1 MKKLSWVLFALIILI
16 MNWESQRSVAAIFTE
31 NAIPEQS
38 IRLRIIAN
46 SDSPEDQI
54 LKREIRDN
62 INSYLSTKV
71 GTLDSIEEAREK
83 MKKELPQLQEIV
95 TKTIEKNGFTY
106 NSKVE
111 LGVVPFPTKM
121 YGQYVYPAG
130 NYEALRVTV
139 GDGLGQNWWC
149 VLFPPLC
156 FVDISTGD
164 AVKKEKASPALAEDE
179 TQDKAEEGESSPQL
193 PKIQV
198 KFFLFEVF
206 KDIWQSIMG

>member
-1 MKKLSWVLFALIILI
+1 

-31 NAIPEQS
+31 SAIPEQA

-46 SDSPEDQI
+46 SDSPQDQI
-54 LKREIRDN
+54 LKREIRDH
-62 INSYLSTKV
+62 INSYISTKV

-83 MKKELPQLQEIV
+83 MKEELPQLEEIV
-95 TKTIEKNGFTY
+95 AQTITKSGFTY

-130 NYEALRVTV
+130 EYEALRVTV
-139 GDGLGQNWWC
+139 GEGLGQNWWC

-164 AVKKEKASPALAEDE
+164 AVKTVDPNQTQVQDQTRNQTEE
-179 TQDKAEEGESSPQL
+179 TKSGLEV

-206 KDIWQSIMG
+206 KDIWQSIFG

>member
-1 MKKLSWVLFALIILI
+1 MKKLSWILFAFIILI
-16 MNWESQRSVAAIFTE
+16 MSWENQRTVAALFTE
-31 NAIPEQS
+31 TAIPENS

-46 SDSPEDQI
+46 SDAPQDQM

-62 INSYLSTKV
+62 INGYLTTKV
-71 GTLDSIEEAREK
+71 GNLDSIDQAREK
-83 MKKELPQLQEIV
+83 MKAEIPTLEEIV
-95 TKTIEKNGFTY
+95 EQTITKSGFTY

-130 NYEALRVTV
+130 DYEALRVTI
-139 GDGLGQNWWC
+139 GEGKGQNWWC

-156 FVDISTGD
+156 FVDIATGD
-164 AVKKEKASPALAEDE
+164 AVKKDDLQAKEEGHEDNE
-179 TQDKAEEGESSPQL
+179 AEEEEGSTL

-198 KFFLFEVF
+198 KFFVLEIFQKV
-206 KDIWQSIMG
+206 WQSIFS

>member
-1 MKKLSWVLFALIILI
+1 MKKLSWVLFAFMLII
-16 MNWESQRSVAAIFTE
+16 MSWESQRSVAALFTE
-31 NAIPEQS
+31 TAIPENS

-46 SDSPEDQI
+46 SDAPQDQM

-62 INSYLSTKV
+62 INSYLTTKV
-71 GTLDSIEEAREK
+71 GSLDTIDQAREK
-83 MKKELPQLQEIV
+83 MQAEIPTLEGIV
-95 TKTIEKNGFTY
+95 EQTITKSGYQY

-130 NYEALRVTV
+130 DYEALRVTV
-139 GDGLGQNWWC
+139 GEGKGQNWWC

-164 AVKKEKASPALAEDE
+164 AVKKDE
-179 TQDKAEEGESSPQL
+179 TAMDDTQQEDTEKEDTKDGPSL
-193 PKIQV
+193 PNVQV
-198 KFFLFEVF
+198 KFFVLEIFQKV
-206 KDIWQSIMG
+206 WQSVFN

>member
-1 MKKLSWVLFALIILI
+1 MKKLSWVLFSLIILI

-46 SDSPEDQI
+46 SDSPQDQI
-54 LKREIRDN
+54 LKREIRDH
-62 INSYLSTKV
+62 INNYLTTKV
-71 GTLDSIEEAREK
+71 GTLDSLDEAREK
-83 MKKELPQLQEIV
+83 MKAELPQIQEIV
-95 TKTIEKNGFTY
+95 TQTITKNGFTY
-106 NSKVE
+106 DSKVE

-130 NYEALRVTV
+130 DYEALRVTV
-139 GDGLGQNWWC
+139 GEGLGENWWC

-164 AVKKEKASPALAEDE
+164 AVKNEEVIPTSADQTEE
-179 TQDKAEEGESSPQL
+179 EEGQSGPQL
-193 PKIQV
+193 PNIQV

-206 KDIWQSIMG
+206 KDIWKSIME

>member
-1 MKKLSWVLFALIILI
+1 MKKLSWILFAFIILI
-16 MNWESQRSVAAIFTE
+16 MSWENQRTVAALFTE
-31 NAIPEQS
+31 TAIPENS

-46 SDSPEDQI
+46 SDAPQDQM

-62 INSYLSTKV
+62 INSYLTTKV
-71 GTLDSIEEAREK
+71 GNLDSIDQAREK
-83 MKKELPQLQEIV
+83 MKAEIPTLEEIV
-95 TKTIEKNGFTY
+95 EQTITKSGFTY

-130 NYEALRVTV
+130 DYEALRVTI
-139 GDGLGQNWWC
+139 GQGKGQNWWC

-156 FVDISTGD
+156 FVDIATGD
-164 AVKKEKASPALAEDE
+164 AVKKDDPQAQDQAQEDYDDGE
-179 TQDKAEEGESSPQL
+179 EEGSTL

-198 KFFLFEVF
+198 KFFVLEIFQKV
-206 KDIWQSIMG
+206 WQSIFS

>member
-1 MKKLSWVLFALIILI
+1 MSWENQKSMAALFAD
-16 MNWESQRSVAAIFTE
+16 NP
-31 NAIPEQS
+31 IPEQS

-46 SDSPEDQI
+46 SDSIQDQI

-62 INSYLSTKV
+62 INSYLSTRV
-71 GTLDSIEEAREK
+71 ESLDTIDQAREK
-83 MKKELPQLQEIV
+83 MQEELPKLRYIV
-95 TKTIEKNGFTY
+95 EETIAEHGFSY
-106 NSKVE
+106 ESNVE

-130 NYEALRVTV
+130 DYEALRVTV
-139 GDGLGQNWWC
+139 GEGLGQNWWC

-164 AVKKEKASPALAEDE
+164 AVKKEDTEVKEDE
-179 TQDKAEEGESSPQL
+179 QESEASDQNIM

-198 KFFLFEVF
+198 KFFLLEVF
-206 KDIWQSIMG
+206 QRIWQAISA